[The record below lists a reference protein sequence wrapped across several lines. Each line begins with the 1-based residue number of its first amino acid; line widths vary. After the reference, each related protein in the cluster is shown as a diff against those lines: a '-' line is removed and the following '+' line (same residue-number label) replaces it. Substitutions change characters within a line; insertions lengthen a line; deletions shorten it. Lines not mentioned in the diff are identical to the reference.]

1 MKTAK
6 IIITDEVNC
15 KIQGLELDARKA
27 LMKKFEVEVPGAR
40 YLPSVRLGRWNGK
53 ISYFSLGG
61 STHINLLEQIIPVI
75 DNYDYDI
82 ELEDLRTYRTTF
94 DFQQIKEDT
103 FAHKTWPKGHIMEG
117 QPILFRDYQ
126 VTIVNNFLANPQSLQ
141 EAATGS
147 GKCLHPN
154 TEIEIEIDENSDFY
168 KFLIN
173 KI

>member
-27 LMKKFEVEVPGAR
+27 LMKKFEVDVPGAR

-53 ISYFSLGG
+53 SSYFSLGG

-94 DFQQIKEDT
+94 DVQQIK
-103 FAHKTWPKGHIMEG
+103 
-117 QPILFRDYQ
+117 
-126 VTIVNNFLANPQSLQ
+126 
-141 EAATGS
+141 
-147 GKCLHPN
+147 
-154 TEIEIEIDENSDFY
+154 
-168 KFLIN
+168 
-173 KI
+173 